1 MASLTERQVQFEERP
16 RDFCVV
22 ILAFSVISA
31 SWSERSAQ
39 ESMQDSSTNSDPAD
53 CWEELGA
60 RKEVK
65 FLPVLV

>member
-1 MASLTERQVQFEERP
+1 M
-16 RDFCVV
+16 V

-39 ESMQDSSTNSDPAD
+39 ESMRDSSTDADPAD